1 VRHDGGDPV
10 ALRGVDGAK
19 EIGMTASETKAVRF
33 PLRMSQTQRT
43 LLEEAAALS
52 GQNLTEFILSAAQER
67 AERLSERQATIRL
80 TEQDTLALV
89 QALRE
94 PRPVTPTLHALLDEL
109 DQRVESRP

>member
-1 VRHDGGDPV
+1 
-10 ALRGVDGAK
+10 
-19 EIGMTASETKAVRF
+19 VRF

-67 AERLSERQATIRL
+67 AERLSECQAIVRL
-80 TEQDTLALV
+80 TEQDTIALL

-94 PRPVTPTLHALLDEL
+94 PRPVTPAMQALLDKL
-109 DQRVESRP
+109 DQRVESDP